1 MDGVLDLPTSNN
13 TDMASDREREAFEI
27 EQRFL
32 LTHAQTV
39 AFLRAVSAHTVP
51 ELHDRARPLSFT
63 RTTYLD
69 SVDLAYL
76 RSCAGRV
83 ARRLRLREYAL
94 ASTLVEPPLLTGDCF
109 FELKESAGTVR
120 SKIRLAAPRVVVER
134 IIDGTLEV
142 DSALD
147 CLAEP
152 GAQEALAALQAEIAA
167 RRPIPCL
174 TTWYRRSSLTADD
187 GRVRLTLDQG
197 LSFCEPQQLGDA
209 GDVATPSGVIAR
221 GPARILEI
229 KRHGC
234 SPAWLEQATAGLVP
248 APSFSK
254 FQMGMVALRRRAA

>member
-13 TDMASDREREAFEI
+13 TDTASDRELGAFEI

-39 AFLRAVSAHTVP
+39 AFLRAVSAHIVP

-83 ARRLRLREYAL
+83 ARRLRLREYAV
-94 ASTLVEPPLLTGDCF
+94 ASTLLEPPLLTGDCF
-109 FELKESAGTVR
+109 LELKESAGPVR
-120 SKIRLAAPRVVVER
+120 SKIRLAAPRLVVER
-134 IIDGTLEV
+134 IIDGSLET

-147 CLAEP
+147 CLAAP
-152 GAQEALAALQAEIAA
+152 GAKEALAALRAEIAA

-174 TTWYRRSSLTADD
+174 TTWYRRSSLTGED
-187 GRVRLTLDQG
+187 GRVRITLDQG
-197 LSFCEPQQLGDA
+197 LSFCEPQHLGDA
-209 GDVATPSGVIAR
+209 GEVATPSGVVAR
-221 GPARILEI
+221 GPARILEV
-229 KRHGC
+229 KRHGQP
-234 SPAWLEQATAGLVP
+234 PAWLERATAGLVP

>member
-1 MDGVLDLPTSNN
+1 MDGVLDLSTSNN
-13 TDMASDREREAFEI
+13 TDTASERELNAFEI

-39 AFLRAVSAHTVP
+39 AFLRAVSAHTMP

-83 ARRLRLREYAL
+83 ARRLRLREYAA
-94 ASTLVEPPLLTGDCF
+94 ASTLLEPPLLTGDCF
-109 FELKESAGTVR
+109 LELKESAGTVR
-120 SKIRLAAPRVVVER
+120 SKIRLAAPRYVLER
-134 IIDGTLEV
+134 IIEGSIDI
-142 DSALD
+142 DSGLD
-147 CLAEP
+147 CLADA
-152 GAQEALAALQAEIAA
+152 GAKNALAALRAEIAA
-167 RRPIPCL
+167 RRPVPCL
-174 TTWYRRSSLTADD
+174 TTWYRRASLSGED

-197 LSFCEPQQLGDA
+197 LSFCEPQPLGDP
-209 GDVATPSGVIAR
+209 GDDARPSGVIAR
-221 GPARILEI
+221 GPARVLEV
-229 KRHGC
+229 KLHGQR
-234 SPAWLEQATAGLVP
+234 PAWLEQATAGLAP